1 LAVIA
6 MSMLPYIIGYAG
18 FYDAYPWLSFL
29 PHKASLAFGPL
40 LYFYVR
46 SLMAA
51 DLELPTGWWRH
62 FLPVVLQLGYYC
74 VLFTM
79 PLAFKNEWNS
89 TIHVPLIY
97 PLELSANFISVA
109 LYWAIS
115 FRHYRVYQQWLVN
128 NVSDREDH
136 HLE

>member
-1 LAVIA
+1 MIA
-6 MSMLPYIIGYAG
+6 MSMLPYIIGYAC

-29 PHKASLAFGPL
+29 PYKASLAFGPL
-40 LYFYVR
+40 RYFYVR

-62 FLPVVLQLGYYC
+62 FLPVMPQLGHYC

-79 PLAFKNEWNS
+79 PFAFKNEWNS

-109 LYWAIS
+109 RYWAIS
-115 FRHYRVYQQWLVN
+115 FRHYRGNQQWLVN